1 MDGRYQI
8 KHEVNGINFQVMP
21 RQFAFNHEIPIS
33 KKPFQCAICSATFE
47 ETNSLKLHFS
57 AVHQRGP
64 PIPVDVLLN
73 QKPSVV
79 QQKPQTAVRKQNYFQ
94 KTKEIN
100 RKGLQYFCSK
110 VKLSTNFKTKEVRLS
125 NKFA

>member
-79 QQKPQTAVRKQNYFQ
+79 QQKPQTAVRNKIIFKNL
-94 KTKEIN
+94 KRSIE
-100 RKGLQYFCSK
+100 RGYFCQ
-110 VKLSTNFKTKEVRLS
+110 E
-125 NKFA
+125 